1 MRPETSMLLL
11 LFAVGCASTSAAP
24 VPDDHPWQG
33 VNLTANEQQSDPLPA
48 ARLLID
54 QRETPGSLDHAIAL
68 LRWHVERHPESADLH
83 LLLAEAHSRSA
94 EALDLEKKEDQGS
107 HQYHRT
113 EGLKHAQEALK
124 LAPQSGPAHYWYA
137 TNLLHAA
144 DAERSLGRAKTAL
157 GELDQADK
165 ISPDV
170 DEGGPSRMRGRVLH
184 EMPALFGG
192 STSKAIASLKRSAEI
207 APAMTTTHLWLAEA
221 YMDSKQHDLA
231 RKELQT
237 VVNAKPRPHREKG
250 DGADK
255 QKAQELLKKLDAR

>member
-1 MRPETSMLLL
+1 MLLL
-11 LFAVGCASTSAAP
+11 LLAVGCASDP
-24 VPDDHPWQG
+24 GPMPDDYPSQG
-33 VNLTANEQQSDPLPA
+33 VQLTATEQQADPLPA
-48 ARLLID
+48 ARLMID

-68 LRWHVERHPESADLH
+68 LQWHLERHPDSADLH

-94 EALDLEKKEDQGS
+94 EALDLEKKEDRAP

-144 DAERSLGRAKTAL
+144 DAERSLGKAKTAL
-157 GELDQADK
+157 AELDQADK
-165 ISPDV
+165 LSPDV
-170 DEGGPSRMRGRVLH
+170 DEAGPSRMRGRVLH
-184 EMPALFGG
+184 EMPGLFGG
-192 STSKAIASLKRSAEI
+192 STSKAIVSLKRSAEI
-207 APAMTTTHLWLAEA
+207 APAMTTTHLWLAQA
-221 YMDSKQHDLA
+221 YMDAKQHDLA

-237 VVNAKPRPHREKG
+237 VVNAKPRAHREKEE
-250 DGADK
+250 AENK

>member
-1 MRPETSMLLL
+1 MLLL
-11 LFAVGCASTSAAP
+11 LFAVGCSSTPAP
-24 VPDDHPWQG
+24 IPDEHPWQG
-33 VNLTANEQQSDPLPA
+33 VNLTATEQQSDPLPA
-48 ARLLID
+48 ARLMID
-54 QRETPGSLDHAIAL
+54 HRETSGSLDHAIAL

-94 EALDLEKKEDQGS
+94 EALDAQKKEDQGA

-113 EGLKHAQEALK
+113 EGMKHAQEALK
-124 LAPQSGPAHYWYA
+124 LSPQSGPAHYWYA

-144 DAERSLGRAKTAL
+144 DAERSLGRTKTAL
-157 GELDQADK
+157 AELDQADK

-192 STSKAIASLKRSAEI
+192 STSKAIASLKRSAQI
-207 APAMTTTHLWLAEA
+207 APAMTTTHVWLAEA
-221 YMDSKQHDLA
+221 YIEAKQPDLA
-231 RKELQT
+231 RKELET
-237 VVNAKPRPHREKG
+237 VVNAKPRPHREKE